1 MLREII
7 KPQKASFTMRLPKE
21 MVGKTIEVIAF
32 EIDDTENTSN
42 KTLRF
47 QEIEDLTKA
56 TLVDLSGFK
65 FDRNEANNYDEL
77 NNFARYQ
84 CIDLSS

>member
-32 EIDDTENTSN
+32 EIDDAENTSD
-42 KTLRF
+42 KRLRF
-47 QEIEDLTKA
+47 QEIEELTKA

-65 FDRNEANNYDEL
+65 FDRNEANNYDE
-77 NNFARYQ
+77 
-84 CIDLSS
+84 